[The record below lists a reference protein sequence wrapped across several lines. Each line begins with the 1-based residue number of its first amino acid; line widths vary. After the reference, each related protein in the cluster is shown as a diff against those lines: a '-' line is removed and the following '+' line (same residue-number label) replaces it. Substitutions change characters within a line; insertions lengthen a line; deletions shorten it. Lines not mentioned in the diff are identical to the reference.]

1 MTFTLGS
8 AGIFTVLG
16 GVLGGPLGILA
27 GASLGASLGHFIGS
41 NVFKEKW
48 IILKGSK
55 METSTIGDD
64 CFI

>member
-1 MTFTLGS
+1 
-8 AGIFTVLG
+8 
-16 GVLGGPLGILA
+16 LA